1 MEWDTTDPT
10 LLKVK
15 QPAGQVTVT
24 VEFEPE
30 GTRSNEVRL
39 HINTIG
45 SGNGTASVT
54 NTNTSAVLNADG
66 KSTGI
71 QTGDLLDVLATADG
85 SSYVKVEV
93 RSGGT
98 TVYTDV
104 TSAVGQAL
112 SKTGLA
118 MLPGDA
124 DVYVTF
130 SDEPFDK
137 PLLTV
142 TAIGATGTGS
152 VDVNTEGNDVGT
164 VTRHPLATA

>member
-1 MEWDTTDPT
+1 MLFRSSLKLLVKDGGTNSGSYAQVVEVAGEAASGRPQVTEGGAVTSDLVSPMEVDEWVYIRATAGAGYVIKGAEAAPQGLGTYMEWDTTDPT

-66 KSTGI
+66 
-71 QTGDLLDVLATADG
+71 
-85 SSYVKVEV
+85 
-93 RSGGT
+93 RSEERR
-98 TVYTDV
+98 
-104 TSAVGQAL
+104 VG
-112 SKTGLA
+112 K
-118 MLPGDA
+118 
-124 DVYVTF
+124 
-130 SDEPFDK
+130 EC
-137 PLLTV
+137 
-142 TAIGATGTGS
+142 
-152 VDVNTEGNDVGT
+152 
-164 VTRHPLATA
+164 